1 MAHYKINHSGCNE
14 RKGLCEIRYDLFLDP
29 GDYGYDQHYVNVPVW
44 PESGYPGAK
53 DAMGMPSSQLD
64 YEAWLASLP
73 RVWQNNPFC
82 CHFMQH
88 EPTVTD
94 AEILASGEKF
104 LAMAYEN
111 WQKGNLHLN
120 KNVPVN
126 LLPLEI
132 YRALEPFVKAGIEL
146 EKKGK
151 PLKDK
156 MVALGGYLDALA
168 SGISLADADVATEKI
183 KASSKRV
190 EQVLMTD
197 FEVLRA
203 V

>member
-1 MAHYKINHSGCNE
+1 MHHKIEKSGCNE

-29 GDYGYDQHYVNVPVW
+29 GDDGYDVHYVNVPVW
-44 PESGYPGAK
+44 PEGGYPGVV
-53 DAMGMPSSQLD
+53 DVMGIPSSQQD
-64 YEAWLASLP
+64 YDTWLTGLP

-111 WQKGNLHLN
+111 WQKGDLHLN

-132 YRALEPFVKAGIEL
+132 YRALEPFVEAEIGL

-156 MVALGGYLDALA
+156 LVALGGYLDTLA
-168 SGISLADADVATEKI
+168 SELSLGFADTATAKI
-183 KASSKRV
+183 KASSKRI

-197 FEVLRA
+197 FEALRA